1 MPGNHSLEA
10 YLNRLP
16 KEKLLICRD
25 SLLEKPSLSQYD
37 QHVQLELVVG
47 LLHGGHLVDAVLLDD
62 LYGLEG
68 GAAGAQERA
77 ALGEDAGEIAVC
89 QQTELAVDEALI
101 AVEEA
106 VDLNLFF

>member
-37 QHVQLELVVG
+37 QHVLRLV
-47 LLHGGHLVDAVLLDD
+47 
-62 LYGLEG
+62 
-68 GAAGAQERA
+68 QN
-77 ALGEDAGEIAVC
+77 ALKKY
-89 QQTELAVDEALI
+89 TEAP
-101 AVEEA
+101 
-106 VDLNLFF
+106 